1 MISEFE
7 ALTEFLG
14 ADYSS
19 FYIGLFVGS
28 LFGVFAQ
35 QSRFCLRS
43 AVVEFWRN
51 QKGHM
56 VPIWL
61 LAFSFAFFLTQL
73 QLFNQSIDISKIGY
87 LNASGSLSGALIG
100 GAIFGIGMILAR
112 GCASRL
118 LILSATGNFRAL
130 LSWFLIAIV
139 AEQTI
144 RGFLAPSRSFIVG
157 LYSISPSIRDMSL
170 YLPEGSGLTVG
181 FILLCFAFY
190 LGVKAHLSLWQFV
203 TAFGVGLAVILGW
216 VLTGL
221 HASVSFDIVSIESIS
236 FIGPSVEALKS
247 LFALIPFKPGFETG
261 MIGGVFVGSLLASL
275 IAQEFKFAFFTKE
288 SGFVRYFIGATLMG
302 FGGVLAVGCSVGAG
316 LSGVSVLS
324 LTALV
329 SLVTMVIFA
338 GLTDKLLNG

>member
-7 ALTEFLG
+7 AWTEFLG

-19 FYIGLFVGS
+19 FYIGLLTGS
-28 LFGVFAQ
+28 LFGIFAQ

-43 AVVEFWRN
+43 AVLEFWRK
-51 QKGHM
+51 QKGRM

-73 QLFNQSIDISKIGY
+73 LLFNQTIDISKISY
-87 LNASGSLSGALIG
+87 LNAYGSLSGALIG
-100 GAIFGIGMILAR
+100 GAIFGVGMILAR

-118 LILSATGNFRAL
+118 LILSATGNVRAL
-130 LSWFLIAIV
+130 LSWVLIAIV

-144 RGFLAPSRSFIVG
+144 RGIFSPSRSFIVG
-157 LYSISPSIRDMSL
+157 LYSISPSIRDMST
-170 YLPEGSGLTVG
+170 YLPEGSGLAFG
-181 FILLCFAFY
+181 FILFCSGLYFGA
-190 LGVKAHLSLWQFV
+190 KAQLSLWQFV
-203 TAFGVGLAVILGW
+203 TAIGVGLAVILGW

-221 HASVSFDIVSIESIS
+221 HASVSFDIIPVQSIS
-236 FIGPSVEALKS
+236 FIGPSVEALNS
-247 LFALIPFKPGFETG
+247 LFRIIPLKPGFEIG
-261 MIGGVFVGSLLASL
+261 MIGGVFVGSFMASL
-275 IAQEFKFAFFTKE
+275 FGKEFKFAFFTKE
-288 SGFVRYFIGATLMG
+288 SGFFRYVIGASLMG

-338 GLTDKLLNG
+338 GLTDRLLNG